1 MFVKNSKANTEKF
14 SETSDKH
21 NNHLAITTS
30 LWPFNIQKTNL
41 FEDLVACLIK
51 YKGHY
56 WVVSF
61 TLHIVFK
68 YKGQEAANTLVTLAL
83 LCFNTNGL
91 NINS

>member
-56 WVVSF
+56 
-61 TLHIVFK
+61 
-68 YKGQEAANTLVTLAL
+68 
-83 LCFNTNGL
+83 
-91 NINS
+91 